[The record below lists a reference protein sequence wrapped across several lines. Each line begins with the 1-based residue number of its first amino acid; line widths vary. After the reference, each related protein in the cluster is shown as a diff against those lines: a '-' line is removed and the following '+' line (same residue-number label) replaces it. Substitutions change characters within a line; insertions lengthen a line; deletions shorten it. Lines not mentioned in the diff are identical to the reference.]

1 MLQEKAG
8 GSTSNFHRPFKLE
21 DSITQIVFVGVVWTC
36 TFIAMWKC
44 GLSSTWQIHA
54 SAVDEMPAQGGS
66 WTRCTYRAGH
76 KQQSRRPGACSQCV
90 DLSFGLSAP
99 YVTLPVA
106 SPPAEIKVALGR
118 GLTQGVHLLK
128 VMAHLSRCHE
138 RIRNWKK
145 PFVLSVPLD
154 ILQSWH
160 ST

>member
-1 MLQEKAG
+1 MGAERGALTVLGTNSEADVLG
-8 GSTSNFHRPFKLE
+8 PVHNVSTL
-21 DSITQIVFVGVVWTC
+21 
-36 TFIAMWKC
+36 A
-44 GLSSTWQIHA
+44 
-54 SAVDEMPAQGGS
+54 
-66 WTRCTYRAGH
+66 Y
-76 KQQSRRPGACSQCV
+76 
-90 DLSFGLSAP
+90 GLSAP

-154 ILQSWH
+154 ILQS
-160 ST
+160 